1 MSLFFSSILAISA
14 WNNTSWTFVIF
25 LWFDVLVV
33 TWKHWGEK
41 WEINCNC
48 FLRSESQESSGAQ
61 SDAVKKSFSEVFSLN
76 RTIMASFT
84 YMFTNSFI
92 HPRNITGNIY
102 HSLYHIIHWKVSQKL
117 LGLRYSFGAIGRKKV
132 FVFVWLTTAQENQS
146 PRWNFI
152 SFVST
157 KMPDAL
163 DDKYEGDSP
172 EQFSNQAWSHTR
184 DSLAKVCFKPKTERE
199 SGDRE
204 QKSLVSVSRS
214 LFHLKNTK
222 VPFRNPIL

>member
-1 MSLFFSSILAISA
+1 MNFCDF
-14 WNNTSWTFVIF
+14 FVIWCFGCNMKTLRRKMRDQLQLF
-25 LWFDVLVV
+25 L
-33 TWKHWGEK
+33 
-41 WEINCNC
+41 EI
-48 FLRSESQESSGAQ
+48 RVSRVIGGSEY
-61 SDAVKKSFSEVFSLN
+61 AVKKSFSEVFSLN

-172 EQFSNQAWSHTR
+172 EQFSIQAWSHTR
-184 DSLAKVCFKPKTERE
+184 DSLAKVCQPNTE

-204 QKSLVSVSRS
+204 QRSLVSISRS